1 MMSHTQNSP
10 TPPHPPR
17 MIQKRVAREQGAL
30 PAWHA
35 VPPVLEL
42 FRIFLFVFVF
52 VSLPPALAASPPE
65 DAITLQTGE
74 ILSGHILGTRD
85 GKLRIEQRIGQ
96 GRAELAFSPERI
108 AAIQFASPFDP
119 ASLPHDPAHRLRLL
133 ESLWAE
139 RAPLASIEGS
149 GAEAI
154 ACAIASC
161 LLDSGHHADALGFLE
176 KFTPRDES
184 SRDRLDA
191 LRARALVA
199 SGALP
204 EALALARDFER
215 RSPDPAAIAP
225 LALAAGE
232 LALAQ
237 TNADLAA
244 DHFLRNAILN
254 PESPE
259 APEGL
264 WRAAQ
269 LALSQTNFA
278 DARRWLGDI
287 ARDHTNSSFCA
298 RAHEAIAQLPEGE
311 PTRATPDDKPIP
323 KNP

>member
-1 MMSHTQNSP
+1 MTHTRNSP

-17 MIQKRVAREQGAL
+17 MIYKRIAREKGAL
-30 PAWHA
+30 PARHA
-35 VPPVLEL
+35 FPSVLGL
-42 FRIFLFVFVF
+42 LRLFLFICP
-52 VSLPPALAASPPE
+52 SLPTTLAASPPE
-65 DAITLQTGE
+65 DVITLRTGE

-96 GRAELAFSPERI
+96 GRAEMAFSPERI

-119 ASLPHDPAHRLRLL
+119 ASLPDDPADRIRHL
-133 ESLWAE
+133 ESLWDA
-139 RAPLASIEGS
+139 RAPLAAIEGS
-149 GAEAI
+149 GADAI

-161 LLDSGHHADALGFLE
+161 LLDSGRHADALGFLE
-176 KFTPRDES
+176 KFSPPDES
-184 SRDRLDA
+184 SRNRLDA
-191 LRARALVA
+191 LRARALVT

-204 EALALARDFER
+204 EALALARDIER
-215 RSPDPAAIAP
+215 RSPEPAAVAP

-269 LALSQTNFA
+269 VALSQTNFA

-287 ARDHTNSSFCA
+287 ARDHTNSPFFA
-298 RAHEAIAQLPEGE
+298 RAQGAISQLPEDG
-311 PTRATPDDKPIP
+311 PPPAIADDRPMP
-323 KNP
+323 QNP